1 MAPILGGRRGSNAA
15 GTSSAASSAAIAA
28 NNPTS
33 SSSSSSYGGSGGAT
47 GSSSGS
53 GNAAAVSSVPPL
65 PANKQ
70 STIRGYYAATQGASS
85 SGSQMPSS
93 ATATAPV
100 HPSSYGTGGMPYS
113 PPNRNG
119 APTQNKFMTNSKG
132 SIAPNTS
139 SSPHSHSHTNSIPM
153 PTESVIQ
160 NTGYKSI
167 DSSSIGDTSL
177 SPNASPSA
185 TSIPSFPTSAQSSVT
200 YFAHGNQSGILDQQS
215 MNSNFTS
222 NTSSSFLT
230 PNHHAINPAISSSLS
245 DTPLR
250 EAFARRIRSL
260 AYIKR
265 TLSAS
270 HRDRFNPSANQAWLD
285 IIRISRQD
293 LDSLYDSEPMRRRA
307 HRYYLLGC
315 SLASTIELTSVGEF
329 ARAVLA
335 IINEVE
341 MTADAGDK
349 DKTKMRNFF
358 KSSIRTGTGRK
369 SAGSVGLA
377 EFSSTYDGVSVGG
390 PSLSSLGPSG
400 VELVGTH
407 VPFQL
412 DFLQTTITF
421 CDILI
426 EIYCKFTYFLNNS
439 VGGMPQ
445 SSNRDIEGLPQS
457 GMNTQENFLSPT
469 GTPIAASSMDAM
481 QKVDA
486 KLKKILAQICKEI
499 DGLARQRIREELGS
513 IDPLMAR
520 DIQAM
525 DLNTPTAFGTPQSGA
540 SLHGYDTFPTSV
552 PMTNASISAGVPIG
566 SIRGSNKLG
575 SIHSNNPNM
584 YAGSAPNLLS
594 AAGHS
599 PALNAGGNLHSGG
612 T

>member
-15 GTSSAASSAAIAA
+15 GTTSAVSAAAASA
-28 NNPTS
+28 NNPAS
-33 SSSSSSYGGSGGAT
+33 SSSSSSNYGGNGGVA

-53 GNAAAVSSVPPL
+53 SNSAVASNVPPL
-65 PANKQ
+65 PVNKS
-70 STIRGYYAATQGASS
+70 STIRGYYAAPAQGGSS

-93 ATATAPV
+93 ATATAPS
-100 HPSSYGTGGMPYS
+100 HPSSYGTGGMPHS

-119 APTQNKFMTNSKG
+119 ASTQNNILTNTKTSN
-132 SIAPNTS
+132 APNTS
-139 SSPHSHSHTNSIPM
+139 SSPHAHANSIPM
-153 PTESVIQ
+153 PTDSVIQ

-185 TSIPSFPTSAQSSVT
+185 TSIPSFPTSAQSTFT
-200 YFAHGNQSGILDQQS
+200 YFSHGNHSGMLEQQT
-215 MNSNFTS
+215 MNSNP
-222 NTSSSFLT
+222 SSSFLT
-230 PNHHAINPAISSSLS
+230 PNHAINPASSSSLF

-265 TLSAS
+265 TLSANN
-270 HRDRFNPSANQAWLD
+270 RDRFNPTANQAWLD

-293 LDSLYDSEPMRRRA
+293 LDSIYDCEPMRRRA

-329 ARAVLA
+329 ARAVLGV
-335 IINEVE
+335 INEVE

-358 KSSIRTGTGRK
+358 KSSIRGGTGRK

-407 VPFQL
+407 IPFQL

-421 CDILI
+421 CDILM
-426 EIYCKFTYFLNNS
+426 EIYCKFTFFLDS
-439 VGGMPQ
+439 SAGGMPQ
-445 SSNRDIEGLPQS
+445 AGTRDTEGLPQS
-457 GMNTQENFLSPT
+457 GMSTNESFLSPS
-469 GTPIAASSMDAM
+469 GAPIAASSMDAM

-486 KLKKILAQICKEI
+486 KLRKILAQICKEI

-513 IDPLMAR
+513 IDPMMAR
-520 DIQAM
+520 DIQSL
-525 DLNTPTAFGTPQSGA
+525 DTSTPSVFGGTPQSGA
-540 SLHGYDTFPTSV
+540 SLGALAHGHDIYPTSV
-552 PMTNASISAGVPIG
+552 PMTSASASTGVPF
-566 SIRGSNKLG
+566 SSTRGSNKLG

-594 AAGHS
+594 AAHS
-599 PALNAGGNLHSGG
+599 PALNASGNLHSGG
-612 T
+612 I

>member
-15 GTSSAASSAAIAA
+15 GTASAAAAAAAAAA
-28 NNPTS
+28 NNPAS
-33 SSSSSSYGGSGGAT
+33 SSSSSGHGGTA

-53 GNAAAVSSVPPL
+53 SNAAAVSSVPPL
-65 PANKQ
+65 PANKT
-70 STIRGYYAATQGASS
+70 STIRGYYASAQGGSS

-93 ATATAPV
+93 ATAIAPV
-100 HPSSYGTGGMPYS
+100 HPPSSYGTGGMPYS

-119 APTQNKFMTNSKG
+119 ASTQNKFMAKTST
-132 SIAPNTS
+132 APNTS
-139 SSPHSHSHTNSIPM
+139 SSPHSHTNSIPM
-153 PTESVIQ
+153 PTDSAIQ
-160 NTGYKSI
+160 GSGYKSI

-185 TSIPSFPTSAQSSVT
+185 TSVPSFPTSAQSSVT
-200 YFAHGNQSGILDQQS
+200 YFAHGNHSGMLDQQS
-215 MNSNFTS
+215 MNSNFTT
-222 NTSSSFLT
+222 NTSSSYLT
-230 PNHHAINPAISSSLS
+230 PNHAINSALSSSLS

-265 TLSAS
+265 TLSANQ
-270 HRDRFNPSANQAWLD
+270 RDRYNPSANQAWLD
-285 IIRISRQD
+285 IVRISRQD
-293 LDSLYDSEPMRRRA
+293 LDSIYDSEPMRRRA

-315 SLASTIELTSVGEF
+315 SLASTVELISVGEF

-335 IINEVE
+335 VINEVE

-358 KSSIRTGTGRK
+358 KSSIRGGTARK

-400 VELVGTH
+400 VELIGTH
-407 VPFQL
+407 IPFQL

-421 CDILI
+421 CDILM
-426 EIYCKFTYFLNNS
+426 EIYCKFTYFLNS
-439 VGGMPQ
+439 SAGGMPQ
-445 SSNRDIEGLPQS
+445 GSMRDIEGLPTS
-457 GMNTQENFLSPT
+457 GMNTHENFLSPT
-469 GTPIAASSMDAM
+469 GAPIAASSMDAM

-486 KLKKILAQICKEI
+486 KLRKILAQICKEI

-525 DLNTPTAFGTPQSGA
+525 DTNTPTAFGTPQSGTSLGA
-540 SLHGYDTFPTSV
+540 SAHAQDSYPSAV
-552 PMTNASISAGVPIG
+552 PMTNPSISAGAPIG
-566 SIRGSNKLG
+566 SMRGSNKLG
-575 SIHSNNPNM
+575 SIHSSNPNM
-584 YAGSAPNLLS
+584 YAGSAPNLLT
-594 AAGHS
+594 AGQS
-599 PALNAGGNLHSGG
+599 PALNAGGNVH
-612 T
+612 

>member
-15 GTSSAASSAAIAA
+15 GTASAASAAVATAA
-28 NNPTS
+28 NNPAS
-33 SSSSSSYGGSGGAT
+33 SSSSSSYGGPGGTA

-53 GNAAAVSSVPPL
+53 SNAAAVSSVPPL
-65 PANKQ
+65 PANKT
-70 STIRGYYAATQGASS
+70 STIRGYYAAAQGGSS
-85 SGSQMPSS
+85 SGSQMHSS
-93 ATATAPV
+93 ATATAPG
-100 HPSSYGTGGMPYS
+100 HPSSSYGTGGMPYS

-119 APTQNKFMTNSKG
+119 ASTQNKFMTNTKS
-132 SIAPNTS
+132 STAPNTS
-139 SSPHSHSHTNSIPM
+139 SSPHSHTNSIPM
-153 PTESVIQ
+153 PTDSAIQ
-160 NTGYKSI
+160 GIGYKSI

-200 YFAHGNQSGILDQQS
+200 YFAHNNHSGMLDQQS
-215 MNSNFTS
+215 MNSNFTT
-222 NTSSSFLT
+222 NTSSSYLT
-230 PNHHAINPAISSSLS
+230 PNHAVNPTLSSPLS

-260 AYIKR
+260 AYIKK
-265 TLSAS
+265 TLSANQ
-270 HRDRFNPSANQAWLD
+270 RDRFNPSANQAWLD
-285 IIRISRQD
+285 IVRISRQD
-293 LDSLYDSEPMRRRA
+293 LDSIYDSEPMRRRA

-315 SLASTIELTSVGEF
+315 SLASTVELTSIGEF

-335 IINEVE
+335 VINEVE

-358 KSSIRTGTGRK
+358 KSSIRGGTARK
-369 SAGSVGLA
+369 SAGTVGLA
-377 EFSSTYDGVSVGG
+377 EYSSTYDGVSVGG

-421 CDILI
+421 CDILM
-426 EIYCKFTYFLNNS
+426 EIYCKFTYFLNS
-439 VGGMPQ
+439 SAGGMPQ
-445 SSNRDIEGLPQS
+445 AGMRDIEGLPPS
-457 GMNTQENFLSPT
+457 GMNTHESFLSPS
-469 GTPIAASSMDAM
+469 GAPIAASSMDAM
-481 QKVDA
+481 HKVDA
-486 KLKKILAQICKEI
+486 KLRKILAQICKEI

-525 DLNTPTAFGTPQSGA
+525 DTNTPTAFGTPQSGA
-540 SLHGYDTFPTSV
+540 SFGALAHAQDTYPTSIL
-552 PMTNASISAGVPIG
+552 MTNPSISAGTPMG
-566 SIRGSNKLG
+566 SMRGPNKLG
-575 SIHSNNPNM
+575 SIHSSNPNM

-594 AAGHS
+594 AGQS
-599 PALNAGGNLHSGG
+599 PALNAGGNVH
-612 T
+612 